1 MTSDRDSAPTTPIG
15 SPPSSTITVL
25 AIPADPAR
33 PHRLVAVDPSNDTA
47 LKALAGGGLEP
58 VDLDRDGAVLW
69 MADPPLPAGTP
80 RNDRATALA
89 AFGPRRFHPDLQ
101 IHGNVIITGITRGN
115 DVDLLDVP
123 ASYARLLDAPR
134 YRVQIRHHH
143 AAGGIVLGDAYP
155 SLLSAYDATRAAAHA
170 TRRSR
175 PTAWLTARVT
185 PLDTAPPAP

>member
-1 MTSDRDSAPTTPIG
+1 MTSDRDSAPATPIG
-15 SPPSSTITVL
+15 NPPSSTITVL
-25 AIPADPAR
+25 VIPADPAR
-33 PHRLVAVDPSNDTA
+33 PHRLVAVDPSNDTT
-47 LKALAGGGLEP
+47 LKALTGGGLEP

-89 AFGPRRFHPDLQ
+89 AFHPRRFHPDLQ
-101 IHGNVIITGITRGN
+101 IHGNVIITGLARGD

-134 YRVQIRHHH
+134 YQVHIRHHH

-155 SLLSAYDATRAAAHA
+155 NLLSAYDATRVVADA

-175 PTAWLTARVT
+175 PTQWVSARVT
-185 PLDTAPPAP
+185 PVEATPPTR